1 MRLGLRPRHALVLQ
15 RVVQYFRVDRVS
27 GNEVPHQ
34 LQTPMTTLP
43 FTTAANA
50 LINGR
55 EIRRGI
61 ESEDSRFSPSNR

>member
-1 MRLGLRPRHALVLQ
+1 MRLGFRPRHALVLQ
-15 RVVQYFRVDRVS
+15 RGVQYFRVERVS

-55 EIRRGI
+55 DFGAGI
-61 ESEDSRFSPSNR
+61 VSGFAAHRP